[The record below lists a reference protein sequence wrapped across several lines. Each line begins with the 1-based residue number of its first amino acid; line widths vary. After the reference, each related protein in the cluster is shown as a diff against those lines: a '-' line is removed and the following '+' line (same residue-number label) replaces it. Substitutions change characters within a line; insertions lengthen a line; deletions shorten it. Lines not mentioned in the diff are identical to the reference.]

1 MLMLSE
7 DGLEG
12 EGENE
17 EVEQQQQQEEGNEQ
31 RVCWL
36 Q

>member
-17 EVEQQQQQEEGNEQ
+17 EVEQQQQEEEGNEQ